1 MIKRVSFAAL
11 AIAAGLAGCATTA
24 EDPQNTTATSPSSPS
39 SSSPASSGTAT
50 RSGVAPGMAVP
61 PGTTGSASASAA
73 GPDLKRSV
81 YFEFDKY
88 DVKPEYRA
96 LVEANARWLKANPR
110 ARLTIEGNADEQGSR
125 EYNLALGQRR
135 AESVGKLMT
144 LMGVRSEQVEAISYG
159 EERPRSSGH
168 DEKAWSENRRSDF
181 AQR

>member
-1 MIKRVSFAAL
+1 MIKRISFAAL
-11 AIAAGLAGCATTA
+11 AITAGLAGCATTA
-24 EDPQNTTATSPSSPS
+24 EDPQNTTATSPSSSSS

-61 PGTTGSASASAA
+61 PGTTGSASAA

-159 EERPRSSGH
+159 EERPRADGH
-168 DEKAWSENRRSDF
+168 DEKAWSQNRRSDF